1 MNVLY
6 LFFTLGSMATQ
17 QDEFELDIALALR
30 EVRLYWR
37 PGRDPLSLDDKRR
50 LARMILEH
58 LGRARI
64 TIVRAEL
71 PPPGQGTGRFMA

>member
-1 MNVLY
+1 M
-6 LFFTLGSMATQ
+6 MPPP
-17 QDEFELDIALALR
+17 DFELDIALALR

-50 LARMILEH
+50 LARMIIDH

-64 TIVRAEL
+64 TFVRAE
-71 PPPGQGTGRFMA
+71 PPPQGRGTGNFVR

>member
-1 MNVLY
+1 M
-6 LFFTLGSMATQ
+6 
-17 QDEFELDIALALR
+17 DPHDFELDIALALR

-50 LARMILEH
+50 LARIIIDH

-64 TIVRAEL
+64 TIVRAE
-71 PPPGQGTGRFMA
+71 PPPQGRGTGHFLR